1 MLVLS
6 GLEMLMY
13 YWCMFYQ
20 LVGLRMVD
28 ISMEFEFELDNILLL
43 VEFFFYFKLIMQ
55 CLLS

>member
-20 LVGLRMVD
+20 LVGFRMVD

-43 VEFFFYFKLIMQ
+43 VEFFFFILK
-55 CLLS
+55 